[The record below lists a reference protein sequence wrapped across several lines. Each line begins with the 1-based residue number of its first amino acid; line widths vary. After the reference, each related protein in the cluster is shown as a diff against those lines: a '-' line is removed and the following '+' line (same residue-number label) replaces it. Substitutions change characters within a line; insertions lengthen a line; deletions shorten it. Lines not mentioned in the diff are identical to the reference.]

1 MAQLTHASYYTM
13 ARLIHALDSDQD
25 GTHSLPFTV
34 YIPLVRSTANQHR
47 CIGLVSQPYPT
58 PASHARTTPASHAR
72 TTPTSHARTT
82 PASHDASERAV
93 SKHASMA

>member
-13 ARLIHALDSDQD
+13 ARLIHA
-25 GTHSLPFTV
+25 LPFTV

-58 PASHARTTPASHAR
+58 PASHARTTPASH
-72 TTPTSHARTT
+72 
-82 PASHDASERAV
+82 DASERAV